1 MLSAGAPQSETW
13 MLSWEKLALLWI
25 NGHHHPLL
33 DSIFVPISF
42 MGEWGICWI
51 ALLAALFFLGGP
63 EHKKVAMYLGLAM
76 LVASV
81 CVVLPLRFFFPRER
95 PYGIFPEVRQLGI
108 ALTGNS
114 FPSGHAQSAWLVAV
128 VLGAH
133 WRRFLLPLTLFALL
147 VCYSRLY
154 CGMHYPLDVIM
165 GASIG
170 ISVGSLML
178 YIAPWLRHRAHQGMR
193 QKRAP
198 TNR

>member
-1 MLSAGAPQSETW
+1 MLEAGTPLSEVW
-13 MLSWEKLALLWI
+13 MLSWEKLALTWI

-33 DSIFVPISF
+33 DSILVPISF
-42 MGEWGICWI
+42 IGEWGICWI
-51 ALLAALFFLGGP
+51 ALLAALFFWGRP
-63 EHKKVAMYLGLAM
+63 EHKRVAVHLGLAM

-81 CVVLPLRFFFPRER
+81 FVILPLRFFFPRER
-95 PYGIFPEVRQLGI
+95 PYEVFPQVRQLGL
-108 ALTGNS
+108 ALSGNS

-133 WRRFLLPLTLFALL
+133 WRRLFLPLTLFALL

-154 CGMHYPLDVIM
+154 CGMHYPLDVIV

-170 ISVGSLML
+170 IIMGSLL
-178 YIAPWLRHRAHQGMR
+178 LHIAPWLLHRTRHGMR
-193 QKRAP
+193 RKRAS